1 LLKDHVA
8 QVPLAQ
14 AVVPR
19 EVTPPEKRYRLFA
32 PAAGSVTVTVEEL
45 ETMTLCTAP
54 SQTTVVGLGV
64 LPELVIERVA
74 AGAEF
79 NIEHCIGRVTAVLR
93 VVLPSAGP

>member
-19 EVTPPEKRYRLFA
+19 EVTPPEKRYLLFA

-45 ETMTLCTAP
+45 ETMTL
-54 SQTTVVGLGV
+54 
-64 LPELVIERVA
+64 
-74 AGAEF
+74 
-79 NIEHCIGRVTAVLR
+79 
-93 VVLPSAGP
+93 